1 MVGLPTL
8 RFGRR
13 KPHPLLLNT
22 PKFSPKARRIVHLV
36 GRCDIFAHRASMD
49 ARAGFRAE
57 FPNRLSFHS
66 SGFVRERTLGPT
78 ISGRGRVSPT
88 TQVASTL
95 LAWPPKTPAMRS
107 PLQLASN
114 GRQQLLKVGLEKG
127 REASRNQ
134 PQTRSWS

>member
-13 KPHPLLLNT
+13 KPLLLLLNT
-22 PKFSPKARRIVHLV
+22 LKFSSKARRIVHLV

-57 FPNRLSFHS
+57 FLNRLSFHS

-95 LAWPPKTPAMRS
+95 LPWPPKTPAMLS
-107 PLQLASN
+107 PLHLASN
-114 GRQQLLKVGLEKG
+114 ERDQLLKVGPQKG
-127 REASRNQ
+127 REPRRHH
-134 PQTRSWS
+134 PHTRA